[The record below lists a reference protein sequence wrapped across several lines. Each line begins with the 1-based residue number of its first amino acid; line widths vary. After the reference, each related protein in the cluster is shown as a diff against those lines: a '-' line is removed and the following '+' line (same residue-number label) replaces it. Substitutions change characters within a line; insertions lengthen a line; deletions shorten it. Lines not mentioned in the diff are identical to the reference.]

1 LEVYA
6 LVGPSGTG
14 KSHRAAVIAYNM
26 EAQAIIDDGLLIKG
40 NRILAG
46 ASAKSQPTRLGAI
59 KSSLFIN
66 EKHVQEIKEAL
77 AKLSPER
84 ILILG
89 TSLEMVNRI
98 SYRLNLPLPSKIINI
113 EDVASEKEI
122 RKAKFLRTCFSKHVI
137 PAPTLEVRK
146 SFPGALVDPLK
157 IFLRH
162 KGVKEKKDWLEK
174 SVVRPTFTFHGKLT
188 IANSALSAIIDH
200 TAGLVK
206 GVEQV
211 GKININSLQEGMIAV
226 DINST
231 FTFGYNLHDVAVE
244 VQQMVKQAVE
254 NMTGLQVKE
263 VNVQVKGI
271 SLARKYRGDHLK
283 APSV

>member
-14 KSHRAAVIAYNM
+14 KSHRAAVIAHNM
-26 EAQAIIDDGLLIKG
+26 KAQVIIDDGLLINR

-66 EKHVQEIKEAL
+66 EEHVQEIKDVLEDL
-77 AKLSPER
+77 YPER

-89 TSLEMVNRI
+89 TSLEMVKRI
-98 SYRLNLPLPSKIINI
+98 SSRLDLPLPAKVINI
-113 EDVASEKEI
+113 EDVASEKEL
-122 RKAKFLRTCFSKHVI
+122 RKAKFLRTRFSKHVI
-137 PAPTLEVRK
+137 PAPTLEVKK
-146 SFPGALVDPLK
+146 SFPGVLVDPLK

-162 KGVKEKKDWLEK
+162 KDVKEKKDWLEK

-188 IANSALSAIIDH
+188 IANSALSAIIEH
-200 TAGLVK
+200 TAGLIK

-211 GKININSLQEGMIAV
+211 GKININAV
-226 DINST
+226 QKGIITIDISPT
-231 FTFGYNLHDVAVE
+231 FTFGYNLQDVAVD
-244 VQQMVKQAVE
+244 VQQKVKQAVE
-254 NMTGLQVKE
+254 NMTGLQVAE
-263 VNVQVKGI
+263 VNVHVKGLTLEGI
-271 SLARKYRGDHLK
+271 NEGL
-283 APSV
+283 